1 MTEIF
6 KLRSI
11 LVSFV
16 LAGSVAFAAVADE
29 AKPDEAIQSDQDMS
43 IGEASDNMVKDA
55 EKVGEKTKE
64 IGSDAA
70 DGAEDAYD
78 STKKAVQEA
87 TE

>member
-1 MTEIF
+1 MTEMF
-6 KLRSI
+6 NLRSI

-29 AKPDEAIQSDQDMS
+29 AKPDATNQSDQDMS
-43 IGEASDNMVKDA
+43 VGEASDNMVKDS
-55 EKVGEKTKE
+55 EKVGEKAKE
-64 IGSDAA
+64 IGSDVA

-78 STKKAVQEA
+78 SSKKAVQEA

>member
-1 MTEIF
+1 MTEMF

-11 LVSFV
+11 LMSFV

-29 AKPDEAIQSDQDMS
+29 AKPHEANQTDQDMS

-55 EKVGEKTKE
+55 EKVGEKAKE
-64 IGSDAA
+64 IGSDVA

-78 STKKAVQEA
+78 STEKAMREA

>member
-1 MTEIF
+1 MTEMF
-6 KLRSI
+6 NLRSI

-29 AKPDEAIQSDQDMS
+29 AKPDATNQSDQDMS
-43 IGEASDNMVKDA
+43 VGEASDNMVKDA
-55 EKVGEKTKE
+55 EKVGEKAKE
-64 IGSDAA
+64 IGSDVA

-78 STKKAVQEA
+78 SSKKAVQEA